1 MIPFRLSEKWSDK
14 YKRSI
19 DCKNPK
25 GFSQRAHCQGR
36 KLNEDQAVM
45 NLSRGRTTFTG
56 ADAERHVIQTTGGK
70 HSEAGA
76 GSHRTDAI
84 GSHAEHGELKIE
96 IKTGN
101 HDQQQVR
108 TEVQPDGT
116 RVRQTAASRKK
127 KDIETQPQ
135 AARLIRR
142 SSQRSARLAGGKL
155 SVGTETREGETRK
168 RAKATEKGE
177 IQDKRISMSHRNM
190 MPFLTHEDPIQIH
203 VSQRTGEAV
212 IVPMRKHHHNH
223 ALRMGVPR
231 GKVVS
236 FESLATSRKHG
247 NKTSPFHA
255 RGGRGKGSTI
265 NYSVGG
271 DSHKVVDSIRDA
283 GGHVFKSLT
292 HLGKHLKAM
301 GWTFNSGHQN

>member
-1 MIPFRLSEKWSDK
+1 MIPFRLTEKWSEK

-25 GFSQRAHCQGR
+25 GFSQRAHCQG
-36 KLNEDQAVM
+36 KLNEDQAVLQ
-45 NLSRGRTTFTG
+45 LSQGKMTYTG
-56 ADAERHVIQTTGGK
+56 PDAERHMIQTTGGRY
-70 HSEAGA
+70 SEAGA

-84 GSHAEHGELKIE
+84 GSHPEYGDLNVEV
-96 IKTGN
+96 KTGN

-108 TEVQPDGT
+108 TEVHPDGT
-116 RVRQTAASRKK
+116 HVRQTAASQRK
-127 KDIETQPQ
+127 KDIGDQPEL
-135 AARLIRR
+135 ARLITRG
-142 SSQRSARLAGGKL
+142 SEHEARLAGGKL
-155 SVGTETREGETRK
+155 SVGTVTREGETRK
-168 RAKATEKGE
+168 RPAATEEGE
-177 IQDKRISMSHRNM
+177 IKDRRISLSHRNM

-212 IVPMRKHHHNH
+212 IVPMRKHHHHH

-247 NKTSPFHA
+247 NKKSPFHA
-255 RGGRGKGSTI
+255 RGGRRKGSTI

-271 DSHKVVDSIRDA
+271 DSHQVVESIRDA

>member
-1 MIPFRLSEKWSDK
+1 MIPFRLTEKWSKK

-25 GFSQRAHCQGR
+25 GFSQRAHCQG
-36 KLNEDQAVM
+36 KLNEDQAVL
-45 NLSRGRTTFTG
+45 NLAQGKMTYTG
-56 ADAERHVIQTTGGK
+56 ADAERHMIQTTGGRY
-70 HSEAGA
+70 SEAGA
-76 GSHRTDAI
+76 GSHRTDSI
-84 GSHAEHGELKIE
+84 GSHAEYGDLNVEV
-96 IKTGN
+96 KTGN

-116 RVRQTAASRKK
+116 RVRQTAASQRK
-127 KDIETQPQ
+127 KDIEDQSKL
-135 AARLIRR
+135 ARLIRR
-142 SSQRSARLAGGKL
+142 SSQRAARQSGGLTPGTVTRAG
-155 SVGTETREGETRK
+155 ETRERP
-168 RAKATEKGE
+168 AATEKGE

-212 IVPMRKHHHNH
+212 IVPMRKHHHHH
-223 ALRMGVPR
+223 ALRMGVPK

-255 RGGRGKGSTI
+255 RGGRRKGSTI